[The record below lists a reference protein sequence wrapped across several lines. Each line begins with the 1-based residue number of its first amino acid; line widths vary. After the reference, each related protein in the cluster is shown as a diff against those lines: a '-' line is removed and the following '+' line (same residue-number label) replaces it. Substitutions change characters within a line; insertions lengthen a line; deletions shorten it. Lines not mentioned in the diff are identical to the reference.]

1 MQISHNQ
8 YGRGDASFQAAGGE
22 EGIRQLVDSFY
33 DLMRDNLSYQ
43 KIWFWHPGAG
53 DKEESRDKLA
63 RFLCSWTGGPK
74 RYQEKYGGISIPQ
87 AHAHLSVTEVERDM
101 WLNCMKEALA
111 KQDYSDEFRNYLLD
125 QLSKPAEM
133 VRRACSVTQDQR

>member
-1 MQISHNQ
+1 MEISHSQ

-22 EGIRQLVDSFY
+22 EGIRKLVDTFY
-33 DLMRDNLSYQ
+33 DNMRDKPDYQ
-43 KIWFWHPGAG
+43 RIWSWHPHPG

-87 AHAHLSVTEVERDM
+87 VHAHLEVTEVERDM
-101 WLNCMKEALA
+101 WLDCMREALQA
-111 KQDYSDEFRNYLLD
+111 QEYEQGIKEYLLD
-125 QLSKPAEM
+125 QLSKPAE
-133 VRRACSVTQDQR
+133 VIRQACSGA